1 MDSTFYE
8 SLLNSVLP
16 QLGLSTIFV
25 LITLGIYND
34 SEKKIKEKDEYIK
47 ALTATLQDL
56 YVRNTE
62 IMAQLKDTMTANLKA
77 TEANT
82 EALRNLER
90 STRN

>member
-25 LITLGIYND
+25 LITLRIYND
-34 SEKKIKEKDEYIK
+34 SEKKIKDKDEYIK

-62 IMAQLKDTMTANLKA
+62 IMAQLKDTMNANLKA
-77 TEANT
+77 TETNT
-82 EALRNLER
+82 EALRSLER
-90 STRN
+90 STRQ

>member
-25 LITLGIYND
+25 LITLRIYND

>member
-25 LITLGIYND
+25 LITLRIYND
-34 SEKKIKEKDEYIK
+34 IEKKIKEKDEYIK